1 MTAVRVMLWGVVY
14 AAIVVAVVVLAGGG
28 GASFVYQGF

>member
-1 MTAVRVMLWGVVY
+1 VTAVRVMLWGVVY